1 LVRKPFDSPPHLA
14 RFHDLVAQ
22 RNLVLELD
30 DRVDR
35 LGQGELVLAADPDR
49 LEQHDGVHSPRIGKG
64 FGGAPPEMHR

>member
-1 LVRKPFDSPPHLA
+1 MRSTDFHGVWTYRSFLNLPHA
-14 RFHDLVAQ
+14 VDDF
-22 RNLVLELD
+22 NELC
-30 DRVDR
+30 